1 MSTRSGFVRWSG
13 PAAALGGALWVAV
26 FAVYASRSQVPG
38 SGPPYGSFEGL
49 GVPGLLSLVLIA
61 LGLVGLDLP
70 SWRGQGH
77 GRLGRVGFDVALLG
91 AFAVVVTG
99 ASWPIGMIGAWV
111 LMVGS
116 LMVGAAALLAGTL
129 PRWGAAAL
137 MVGSLVFFLFDTD
150 PARAWLALPYG
161 AAWVVV
167 GYLMWVKG

>member
-1 MSTRSGFVRWSG
+1 MITSSLIRWSG
-13 PAAALGGALWVAV
+13 LAALAGGALWVAV
-26 FAVYASRSQVPG
+26 FAVYASRPSGPG
-38 SGPPYGSFEGL
+38 SEPPYGSFEGL

-111 LMVGS
+111 PMVGS
-116 LMVGAAALLAGTL
+116 LMVGAAALLEGTL
-129 PRWGAAAL
+129 PRWGAMAL
-137 MVGSLVFFLFDTD
+137 VVGSLVFFLFDTD
-150 PARAWLALPYG
+150 PARAWFALPYG
-161 AAWVVV
+161 AAWVAV